1 MNQKTALSLAKR
13 YKDSLVEA
21 HIPFLSVIVFGS
33 VARNAMHEH
42 SDVDI
47 AVIGKPYKQ
56 DRFAEM
62 TEIRRLRRPISYKI
76 QPIWFY
82 PEHLEDKYSTL
93 ATEIKKDGIV
103 V

>member
-13 YKDSLVEA
+13 YKNSLEEA

-47 AVIGKPYKQ
+47 AV
-56 DRFAEM
+56 
-62 TEIRRLRRPISYKI
+62 EIQSDNTFRSFFGLKAY
-76 QPIWFY
+76 
-82 PEHLEDKYSTL
+82 LEDNLHTTVDL
-93 ATEIKKDGIV
+93 GMENAIKPGARPSIQQDIIYA
-103 V
+103 